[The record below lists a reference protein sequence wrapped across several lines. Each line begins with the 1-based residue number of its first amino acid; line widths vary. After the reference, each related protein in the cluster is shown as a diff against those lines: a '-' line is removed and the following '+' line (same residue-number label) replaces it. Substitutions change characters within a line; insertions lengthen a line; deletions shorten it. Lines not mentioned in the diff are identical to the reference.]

1 MVPDNLLLLFLMNLK
16 IYTYFGKI
24 QMAPGRSTRSRR
36 EEFTPTVQHKGPLS
50 SLLRGGDSEVLYT

>member
-1 MVPDNLLLLFLMNLK
+1 MNLK
-16 IYTYFGKI
+16 IYTYFGMI

-50 SLLRGGDSEVLYT
+50 SLLRSGDSEVLYT